1 LSWLASVA
9 FGLAFSAQAT
19 VVGYYLSFT
28 TGSPAPAITANG
40 FTAVQLAGLTALDLV
55 GIDVLWILNGN
66 NGNPDA
72 QVINNVGSVAAFV
85 AAGGVLSFHDRNVTQ
100 GSLDANTYLP
110 GGAGIS
116 FTTAFSTQIDVLT
129 PSTVTN
135 GPWGTIPS
143 DGVGSLDGG
152 NFSNHGYALL
162 ATLPAG
168 AIALLNVDGDATHIV
183 DFFYSFG
190 NGGVYYSTIPLDFYL
205 AGAGTNPPAD
215 TFRNV
220 YARNEILF
228 QVQQVPEPASLILL
242 ATGLLGLAA
251 TRRRRRS

>member
-1 LSWLASVA
+1 MKRILSWLASIA

-55 GIDVLWILNGN
+55 GIDVLWILNGA
-66 NGNPDA
+66 NGTPDA
-72 QVINNVGSVAAFV
+72 QVMGNIATVAAYV
-85 AAGGVLSFHDRNVTQ
+85 AAGGVLSFHDRNVAQ
-100 GSLDANTYLP
+100 GVPAGTYLP

-116 FTTAFSTQIDVLT
+116 FTTAFSTNIDVLD
-129 PSTVTN
+129 PSVTVTN
-135 GPWGTIPS
+135 GPWGTITNTN
-143 DGVGSLDGG
+143 LDGG

-168 AIALLNVDGDATHIV
+168 ATAVLDEGNPTHIV

-190 NGGVYYSTIPLDFYL
+190 AGLVYYSTIPLDFYL
-205 AGAGTNPPAD
+205 AGAGNNPPAD

-220 YARNEILF
+220 YARNEVLF
-228 QVQQVPEPASLILL
+228 QAQQAVPEPATLLLL
-242 ATGLLGLAA
+242 ATGLLGFAA
-251 TRRRRRS
+251 TRRRS